1 MCVVRAVVR
10 TTRVSNDTRALRLEN
25 DSEISYD
32 NIQSSTRRVVI
43 SLLKADASRIA
54 TVGTQGVEVL
64 KARRDKEKE
73 AAYR

>member
-25 DSEISYD
+25 DSEISHD
-32 NIQSSTRRVVI
+32 HIQSSTQRLII
-43 SLLKADASRIA
+43 SLLKADASRIT
-54 TVGTQGVEVL
+54 TVGTHGVEVL